1 MFEHL
6 LAPISDDSPSGIYL
20 KDDRSRYR
28 GYRNAFNEAQSSFR
42 QLVETPDA
50 LDDLEAVS
58 KNAQNWETLA
68 SECSDCLLSVSKDV
82 EILSWFTV
90 SQLFLNDPLNRLA
103 AALELFEQ
111 MFEQHWDTLNPML
124 PEGKRKGARESE
136 QAQEVVDHRIKPLLQ
151 LVGDTPESGLLY
163 MPLQM
168 QSLVADIDYG
178 TFFRAEKA
186 GALGDLKSTA
196 SSAFAGE
203 KAEITERIQALGVVA
218 HALEKIEQTLTEKCA
233 AAGAQTVSF
242 RYVKDVAQ
250 RLINALRYL
259 VGDQYAHWPL
269 DPEPEVAVQV
279 ETVQTVASV
288 ADEPVAPEQGQATAN
303 VATGVATSSAAF
315 SMPAFN
321 SQSAIAN
328 REQALAQLQTIA
340 EYFLATE
347 PHSPIYMLLKRAVR
361 WGGLSLPELLQELV
375 GENSSVHQRIEQLAG
390 LESVAY
396 SAQFSQAAAM
406 PVMNSAPEAV
416 STAPVAAPTDSGAT
430 VSVSMPEET
439 VEASVQQSEESS
451 SEGGLSNFEW

>member
-58 KNAQNWETLA
+58 KNATNWETLA

-103 AALELFEQ
+103 SALELFEQ
-111 MFEQHWDTLNPML
+111 MLEQHWDTLNPML
-124 PEGKRKGARESE
+124 PEGKRKGASESE

-203 KAEITERIQALGVVA
+203 KSEITERIQALGVAA
-218 HALEKIEQTLTEKCA
+218 HALEKIELSLTEKCA
-233 AAGAQTVSF
+233 ATGAQTVSF
-242 RYVKDVAQ
+242 RYVKDVVQ

-259 VGDQYAHWPL
+259 VGDQYAQWPL
-269 DPEPEVAVQV
+269 DPEAEVAAQV
-279 ETVQTVASV
+279 ETVQTVTPV
-288 ADEPVAPEQGQATAN
+288 ADESATPEQGQATAS
-303 VATGVATSSAAF
+303 AAMSEATSAAL

-321 SQSAIAN
+321 SQSTIAN

-375 GENSSVHQRIEQLAG
+375 GENASVHQRIEQLAG
-390 LESVAY
+390 LESVSY
-396 SAQFSQAAAM
+396 SAQFKQAAAM
-406 PVMNSAPEAV
+406 QVVNSAAEPV
-416 STAPVAAPTDSGAT
+416 SVAPVVTPTESSTT

-439 VEASVQQSEESS
+439 SDAAVQQSEESS